1 LRRSLS
7 KSPRRRILHTLLG
20 AGLCLAHTE
29 IAQGEPPEKL
39 SVTWDA
45 PASCPD
51 LRRVR
56 AAIAAALGA
65 STREQ
70 NLSPLAASGTVT
82 EGEGRF
88 RLLIRLRSTGA
99 SETKS
104 LEAATCETLADA
116 FALVVAFTFDPSA
129 GHRPPPTVDAPEPSN
144 ATPVASPRA
153 PPPAP
158 AEGAGARL
166 MAGPLIAL
174 GAGALPFPAYGV
186 GARVAVE
193 TGPRWELAG
202 MFWPEQPAS
211 VPAQPSRTVG
221 ADVWLA
227 TVQPS
232 ACLSFARG
240 AVASCAGGE
249 LGAMQARSTG
259 VPLAGSGTS
268 WWLALTAGV
277 SLRAAI
283 TRGISLRLRLDAGVP
298 FFRPRFILED
308 VGTAGSVQ
316 AFRPGPVYGLVSF
329 EPEFQLF
336 STDRREPRHVSY

>member
-1 LRRSLS
+1 M
-7 KSPRRRILHTLLG
+7 
-20 AGLCLAHTE
+20 AHAA
-29 IAQGEPPEKL
+29 IAQGDPSEKL

-45 PASCPD
+45 PAGCPD
-51 LRRVR
+51 VRRVR
-56 AAIAAALGA
+56 AAIAATLGA
-65 STREQ
+65 STPER

-88 RLLIRLRSTGA
+88 RLLIQLRSTGA

-129 GHRPPPTVDAPEPSN
+129 GHRPPPTVDAPEP
-144 ATPVASPRA
+144 AKPTPIAGA
-153 PPPAP
+153 HEPPAP
-158 AEGAGARL
+158 VEGAGARL

-193 TGPRWELAG
+193 TGARWELAG
-202 MFWPEQPAS
+202 TFWPEQPAS
-211 VPAQPSRTVG
+211 VPAPASGTVG

-240 AVASCAGGE
+240 AAAACAGGE

-283 TRGISLRLRLDAGVP
+283 TRGFSLRLRLDAGVP
-298 FFRPRFILED
+298 YFRPRFLLED
-308 VGTAGSVQ
+308 VGTAGTVQ
-316 AFRPGPVYGLVSF
+316 AFRPAPVYGLVSF

-336 STDRREPRHVSY
+336 STDRRESRHVSH